1 MDALLKT
8 VGDLGAYQKL
18 MIMLI
23 GNLSALSAMCI
34 YASVFTA
41 AESQFKCKYKISDPT
56 NSSID
61 MWQELNDEETC
72 KVWKDL
78 TDSHSMRIRNL
89 SSYHCAFDETYYGKT
104 IITEWNLICDRY
116 VLTSISQTV
125 HMIGSLCSLF
135 SGYFGDHFGRRR
147 STLFFSFLLFLTLLV
162 AQTLLSMQSS
172 MSISQ
177 RYLVYT
183 TSQFI
188 IGMLVNCCYST
199 SYVLLLELTT
209 ARYRTLIS
217 NIYSYIYVFGELFV
231 LAGYYYSRDWH
242 VLSWIT
248 VLIAFVSFFLAWI
261 FMPESPQWL
270 ISTERYEEAY
280 KVLLK
285 IATVNKRKEKFTAE
299 YAYDANNES
308 SVFSSLINKNESESE
323 MLNSSSKT
331 METKSFV
338 KDRSSKNSDTLR
350 AIFYPRNNFIKT
362 ILLVYIWNSLM
373 LLYYGTSLG
382 ITAINVINPYLM
394 FLLSCVAEIIGCMIC
409 HVNDIF
415 GRRKTF
421 SGFLIVSSVMYFLVA
436 LIPHDETE
444 HSTITMQELFIVSF
458 ALVGKA
464 MISGAYN
471 ISYIFTSELYETQV
485 RNTALLFLIC
495 VGGIGSFVA
504 PQINWLRTAVFK
516 PLPYIIYCINAFLSC
531 LFVLLLP
538 ETKDADIN

>member
-1 MDALLKT
+1 MDALLKS

-41 AESQFKCKYKISDPT
+41 AESQFKCKYKISDT
-56 NSSID
+56 SNGTLD
-61 MWQELNDEETC
+61 TWKELTDEETC
-72 KVWKDL
+72 KIWKEMNL
-78 TDSHSMRIRNL
+78 T
-89 SSYHCAFDETYYGKT
+89 SYQCAFDETYYGKT
-104 IITEWNLICDRY
+104 IITEWNLVCDRY

-125 HMIGSLCSLF
+125 HMVGSLCSLF
-135 SGYFGDHFGRRR
+135 SGFFGDHFGRRK
-147 STLFFSFLLFLTLLV
+147 STLFFSFLLFVTLLL
-162 AQTLLSMQSS
+162 AQTLLSMPSN
-172 MSISQ
+172 MNISH
-177 RYLVYT
+177 RYLIYT
-183 TSQFI
+183 TAQFI

-209 ARYRTLIS
+209 ARYRTLLS
-217 NIYSYIYVFGELFV
+217 NIYSYIYVLGELFV
-231 LAGYYYSRDWH
+231 LIGYYYSRDWH

-248 VLIAFVSFFLAWI
+248 VLVAFVSFILAWI

-280 KVLLK
+280 KVLLEM
-285 IATVNKRKEKFTAE
+285 ATVNKRKQIFTAE
-299 YAYDANNES
+299 YAYNGSNES
-308 SVFSSLINKNESESE
+308 SVFSSLISKNESESE
-323 MLNSSSKT
+323 MLVNSPKT
-331 METKSFV
+331 IETKSFV
-338 KDRSSKNSDTLR
+338 EKTSPKKSDTLR
-350 AIFYPRNNFIKT
+350 SIFYPRKT
-362 ILLVYIWNSLM
+362 LKKTMLLVYIWNSLM

-382 ITAINVINPYLM
+382 ITAINVIDPYLM
-394 FLLSCVAEIIGCMIC
+394 FLLSCVAEIVGCMLC

-444 HSTITMQELFIVSF
+444 HATITLQELFIVSF
-458 ALVGKA
+458 VLVGKA

-471 ISYIFTSELYETQV
+471 ISYIFTSELYETPV

-531 LFVLLLP
+531 IFVLLLP
-538 ETKDADIN
+538 ETKDADIK